1 MKPRK
6 ETFVQIVDDYVQEKR
21 ALGYRFD
28 KGPRILRRI
37 VEIQR
42 EIDHGAPRLSQELVD
57 RWIEKTP
64 WENET
69 NRSRRISVLRGLGEY
84 MVRMGYDAII
94 VPKRLTI
101 VKDYTYIPYIFSDRE
116 LGALLGTVDQLCA
129 AGISSH
135 SDLVF
140 PMVFR
145 ILIGCGSRITETL
158 QIEKKDVDVEN
169 GTLLLRN
176 TKNRKE
182 RIIPMSESLVHRCRE
197 YVCNS
202 QSISSFNSSQW
213 FFPNKKSIP
222 YNSGTVYC
230 LYRKAL
236 RLSGI
241 SHGGRGK
248 GPRLHDVRHTF
259 AVRVLNKWVRDGK
272 NLTTALPYLAIYMG
286 HEGLTAGQ
294 HYLRLTAVMFPELIE
309 TVEKEY
315 GWIIPEAYHEGD

>member
-1 MKPRK
+1 MEALE
-6 ETFVQIVDDYVQEKR
+6 ETFAQIVGDYVQEKR
-21 ALGYRFD
+21 ATGYRFD
-28 KGPRILRRI
+28 KGAQMLRRI
-37 VEIQR
+37 VDIQE
-42 EIDHGAPRLSQELVD
+42 EIDHGAPRLSRELVE

-69 NRSRRISVLRGLGEY
+69 NRSHRISALRGLGVY

-94 VPKRLTI
+94 VPQSLTLL
-101 VKDYTYIPYIFSDRE
+101 KDYAYTPYIFSDRE
-116 LGALLGTVDQLCA
+116 LGSLLGTVDQLCA
-129 AGISSH
+129 TGISTH
-135 SDLVF
+135 SDLIF
-140 PMVFR
+140 PLVFR

-158 QIEKKDVDVEN
+158 QIEKKDVDVER
-169 GTLLLRN
+169 GTLSLRI

-182 RIIPMSESLVHRCRE
+182 RIIPMAESLVNKCRR

-202 QSISSFNSSQW
+202 QSIRSFNSSRW
-213 FFPNKKSIP
+213 FFPNKERVP
-222 YNSGTVYC
+222 YHSATAYG

-248 GPRLHDVRHTF
+248 GPRLHDLRHTF

-286 HEGLTAGQ
+286 HEGLKACQ
-294 HYLRLTAVMFPELIE
+294 HYLRLTAVMFPELIRI
-309 TVEKEY
+309 VEKEY
-315 GWIIPEAYHEGD
+315 GWIIPEAYHE

>member
-21 ALGYRFD
+21 AIGYRFD
-28 KGPRILRRI
+28 KGSQTLRRI
-37 VEIQR
+37 VGIQR
-42 EIDHGAPRLSQELVD
+42 EIDHGAPRLSQELVEG
-57 RWIEKTP
+57 WIEKTP

-69 NRSRRISVLRGLGEY
+69 NRNHRISDLRGLGVY

-94 VPKRLTI
+94 VPKRLAL
-101 VKDYTYIPYIFSDRE
+101 VKDYAYKPYIFSDRE
-116 LGALLGTVDQLCA
+116 LGSLLGTVDQLCA
-129 AGISSH
+129 TGISTH
-135 SDLVF
+135 SDLIF
-140 PMVFR
+140 PVIFR

-169 GTLLLRN
+169 GTLSLRN
-176 TKNRKE
+176 TKNSKE
-182 RIIPMSESLVHRCRE
+182 RVIPMAESLVLKCRE

-202 QSISSFNSSQW
+202 QSIRSFNSSRW
-213 FFPNKKSIP
+213 FFPNKKGIP
-222 YNSGTVYC
+222 YYSGTAYS
-230 LYRKAL
+230 LYRNAL

-286 HEGLTAGQ
+286 HEGLKACQ
-294 HYLRLTAVMFPELIE
+294 HYLRLTAVMFPELIRM
-309 TVEKEY
+309 VEREH
-315 GWIIPEAYHEGD
+315 GWIIPEAYHE

>member
-1 MKPRK
+1 
-6 ETFVQIVDDYVQEKR
+6 
-21 ALGYRFD
+21 
-28 KGPRILRRI
+28 
-37 VEIQR
+37 
-42 EIDHGAPRLSQELVD
+42 
-57 RWIEKTP
+57 
-64 WENET
+64 
-69 NRSRRISVLRGLGEY
+69 

-94 VPKRLTI
+94 IPKRLTI
-101 VKDYTYIPYIFSDRE
+101 VKDYAYTPYIFSDRE
-116 LGALLGTVDQLCA
+116 LGSLLGTVDQLCA
-129 AGISSH
+129 TGISIH

-140 PMVFR
+140 PEVFR

-169 GTLLLRN
+169 GTLSLRN

-202 QSISSFNSSQW
+202 QSISSFNSSRW
-213 FFPNKKSIP
+213 FFPNNRGIS
-222 YNSGTVYC
+222 YNSGTVYS

-286 HEGLTAGQ
+286 HEGLKACQ

-309 TVEKEY
+309 TVEKEH
-315 GWIIPEAYHEGD
+315 GWIIPEAYHE

>member
-6 ETFVQIVDDYVQEKR
+6 ETFAQIVDDYVQEKR
-21 ALGYRFD
+21 AIGCRFD
-28 KGPRILRRI
+28 KGSQTLRRI
-37 VEIQR
+37 VGIQR
-42 EIDHGAPRLSQELVD
+42 EIDHGAPCLSRELVEL
-57 RWIEKTP
+57 WIEKTP

-69 NRSRRISVLRGLGEY
+69 NRSRRISALRGLGEY

-94 VPKRLTI
+94 IPKRLTI
-101 VKDYTYIPYIFSDRE
+101 VKDYTYTPYIFSDRE
-116 LGALLGTVDQLCA
+116 LGSLLGTVDQLCA
-129 AGISSH
+129 TGISIH

-140 PMVFR
+140 PEVFR

-169 GTLLLRN
+169 GTLSLRN

-202 QSISSFNSSQW
+202 QSISSFNSSRW
-213 FFPNKKSIP
+213 FFPNNKSIP
-222 YNSGTVYC
+222 YNSGTVYS

-248 GPRLHDVRHTF
+248 GPRLHDLRHTF
-259 AVRVLNKWVRDGK
+259 AVRVLNKWVRNGK

-286 HEGLTAGQ
+286 HEGLKACQ

-309 TVEKEY
+309 TVEKEH
-315 GWIIPEAYHEGD
+315 GWIIPEAYHE

>member
-6 ETFVQIVDDYVQEKR
+6 EIFAQIVDDYVQEKR
-21 ALGYRFD
+21 AIGYRFD
-28 KGPRILRRI
+28 KGSQMLLRI
-37 VEIQR
+37 VDIQKK
-42 EIDHGAPRLSQELVD
+42 IDNGIPRLSRKLVE

-69 NRSRRISVLRGLGEY
+69 NRSSRISVLRGLGAY

-94 VPKRLTI
+94 VPKRLTL
-101 VKDYTYIPYIFSDRE
+101 VKDYAYTPYIFSDRE
-116 LGALLGTVDQLCA
+116 LGSLLGTVDQLCTT
-129 AGISSH
+129 GISTH

-140 PMVFR
+140 PVVFR
-145 ILIGCGSRITETL
+145 ILIGCGSRITETM

-169 GTLLLRN
+169 GTLSLRN

-182 RIIPMSESLVHRCRE
+182 RILPMSESLVHRCRE

-202 QSISSFNSSQW
+202 QSIRSFNSSRW
-213 FFPNKKSIP
+213 FFSNKKSIP
-222 YNSGTVYC
+222 YNSGTAYG

-248 GPRLHDVRHTF
+248 GPRLHDLRHTF

-272 NLTTALPYLAIYMG
+272 DLTTALPYLAIYMG
-286 HEGLTAGQ
+286 HEGLRACQ
-294 HYLRLTAVMFPELIE
+294 HYLRLTAVMFPELIRM
-309 TVEKEY
+309 VEKEH
-315 GWIIPEAYHEGD
+315 GWIIPEAYHE